1 MPQGSILGEF
11 DNSLKKKISMFN
23 TLTYHAL
30 VQKMREFF
38 LQKGFVEVPTQSR
51 LSILAACE
59 NPHSITTFNYSGE
72 IWPLPQTGQMWL
84 EHELLK
90 NPEWPGCF
98 CISTSYRQEKN
109 PIPGRHELIFPM
121 FEFESKG
128 GMKELLKLESELL
141 AHLGFDQPVEVSYDD
156 VCQEYGGV
164 QILEDEHESRMW
176 KEKGSVVSLQYFPKR
191 TNPFWNMKHKDGEIF
206 NKVDVIL
213 YGQETIGSA
222 ERSCDV
228 EKMREMFYTI
238 EDGKYSAKLFELFGK
253 DRVEAELE
261 LFLNYDFF
269 PRFGGGIGMTRMA
282 RAYELLQ
289 KMKSEK
295 NQEVAE
301 MEM

>member
-1 MPQGSILGEF
+1 MR
-11 DNSLKKKISMFN
+11 N
-23 TLTYHAL
+23 TKTYNEL
-30 VQKMREFF
+30 VQKMRAFF

-72 IWPLPQTGQMWL
+72 VWPLPQTGQMWL
-84 EHELLK
+84 EHELLQ
-90 NPEWPGCF
+90 NPEWTGCF

-128 GMKELLKLESELL
+128 GMRELLKLESELL
-141 AHLGFDQPVEVSYDD
+141 EYLGFEQPVEVNYDD
-156 VCQEYGGV
+156 MCEEYGGV
-164 QILEDEHESRMW
+164 SILEDEHESRMW
-176 KEKGSVVSLQYFPKR
+176 KEKSSVISLQNFPIR
-191 TNPFWNMKHKDGEIF
+191 TNPFWNMQHNSNGIF

-228 EKMREMFYTI
+228 EKMKEMFYTI

-253 DRVEAELE
+253 ERVETELE
-261 LFLNYDFF
+261 TFLQYDFF
-269 PRFGGGIGMTRMA
+269 PRFGGGIGMTRLA
-282 RAYELLQ
+282 RAYE
-289 KMKSEK
+289 MMMSEK
-295 NQEVAE
+295 EVEELA
-301 MEM
+301 

>member
-1 MPQGSILGEF
+1 VRNNPSF
-11 DNSLKKKISMFN
+11 DGFFFAHNATKKNKMKN
-23 TLTYHAL
+23 TEIYNEL
-30 VQKMREFF
+30 VQKMRSFF
-38 LQKGFVEVPTQSR
+38 VQRGFKEVPTQSR

-59 NPHSITTFNYSGE
+59 NPHSVKTFEYGGL

-90 NPEWPGCF
+90 NPDWEGVF
-98 CISTSYRQEKN
+98 CISTSYREEKT

-128 GMKELLKLESELL
+128 GMKELIKLEGDLL
-141 AHLGFDQPVEVSYDD
+141 TYLGFGNEMIEVTYDD
-156 VCQEYGGV
+156 VCEEYGGV
-164 QILEDEHESRMW
+164 PILEDEHETRMW
-176 KEKGSVVSLQYFPKR
+176 KEKGPVVSLQYFPLR
-191 TNPFWNMKHKDGEIF
+191 TNPFWNMKHNIGGIF

-238 EDGKYSAKLFELFGK
+238 EGGGYSAKLFELFGK
-253 DRVEAELE
+253 ERVESELE
-261 LFLNYDFF
+261 EFLKFDFF

-282 RAYELLQ
+282 RAYEL
-289 KMKSEK
+289 MK
-295 NQEVAE
+295 QEQ
-301 MEM
+301 MELV